1 MSKNYRAHLDWAKC
15 HLDGN
20 LTWVLGKGQARQI
33 TRMYISVITIL
44 IYGHLWAVFM
54 INVYPD
60 MVKVCNSHHTFWEWP
75 KRLSYGM
82 MNVWKRP
89 MSILYSLKLNLS
101 FVLHCIKPALP
112 TCVLYAILYA
122 CRILKKQYRC
132 HITDRDSNQ
141 NRYWNRV

>member
-60 MVKVCNSHHTFWEWP
+60 RVKVCNSHHTFWEWP

-89 MSILYSLKLNLS
+89 MSILYSLKLNFS
-101 FVLHCIKPALP
+101 FVLYLYQARFSYLCALRYFICMP
-112 TCVLYAILYA
+112 YLEETIPLSY
-122 CRILKKQYRC
+122 YR
-132 HITDRDSNQ
+132 
-141 NRYWNRV
+141 